1 MVERSPIGRALAA
14 AILHSSEPM
23 VLSDARQPD
32 YPMVVAN
39 EAFEAL
45 TGYGRDEIL
54 GRNCR
59 FLQGADSDK
68 DTARRIGRCIVEGQ
82 GCIEWIV
89 NHRKSGEAFWNLLFI
104 SPVRDRQGDV
114 LFYFGNQLDIT
125 KGVPDWLG
133 EVCFG
138 KAYMT
143 REIEF
148 EFHSLLLDI
157 LESRAAAEDDAATM
171 RDRAL
176 SLERIVAS
184 ARRLAELSTSLA
196 PGEPLPPR

>member
-1 MVERSPIGRALAA
+1 MVEQSPIGTALAA

-45 TGYGRDEIL
+45 TGYRRDEIL

-59 FLQGADSDK
+59 FLQGADTDE
-68 DTARRIGRCIVEGQ
+68 DTTRRISRCILAGQ

-89 NHRKSGEAFWNLLFI
+89 NHRKNGEAFWNLLFI

-138 KAYMT
+138 KAHMT

-157 LESRAAAEDDAATM
+157 LESRAAAENDAATA
-171 RDRAL
+171 RDQAR
-176 SLERIVAS
+176 SLERIVAA

-196 PGEPLPPR
+196 PGEPSPPR